1 MINEYMRKKKEGLTL
16 GEKIEEHLRA
26 VKEKGLVQLLE
37 AFFVEEKDRGCAF
50 QVRRSDFMQD
60 KRTFNIIDEIEER
73 FKAEK
78 SFNDAEA
85 KRDMTYQE
93 FIMKYID
100 HIEGK
105 VDADQR
111 MGTRPITADDGEL
124 QQPPDKQ
131 SSHVKNNSSM
141 NNGLN

>member
-1 MINEYMRKKKEGLTL
+1 
-16 GEKIEEHLRA
+16 
-26 VKEKGLVQLLE
+26 
-37 AFFVEEKDRGCAF
+37 
-50 QVRRSDFMQD
+50 MQD

-105 VDADQR
+105 VDAD
-111 MGTRPITADDGEL
+111 
-124 QQPPDKQ
+124 
-131 SSHVKNNSSM
+131 
-141 NNGLN
+141 